1 MAAPLAPHYGALG
14 GAAKP
19 PPVLD
24 QVQWCEPTPALPHG
38 HADVLTPQQ
47 VRQWHEQRFVCV
59 DGIWPADLIARE
71 AAQWEARFPAPS
83 AESSAEELEARPAP
97 EGPATFP
104 YGDDMEAAN
113 HTTVHPRALRA
124 VAQLLGVR
132 TEEILLT
139 QSGGSAK
146 YGTGVDAAPGGYA
159 WGAGGDQPMHQ
170 DYGGNTLLVPPIG
183 GPPEA
188 VACILYL
195 SDVTTAGAATAVV
208 PQTPQLYDI
217 PGLSRKWVGHDRFTS
232 PQNRYSLP
240 RGAPG
245 EPGEL
250 YKNERL
256 VQYSV
261 GTALLYRHD
270 TWHRGT
276 TTAEGAC
283 RLAHSFVWRRAD
295 ALWVQYGGPWYGCSH
310 NFLAEITPAQ
320 RCALGWPAAGHAYW
334 DDPATVEAVGQRY
347 TGVDMTPYH
356 EAAAGRKTRGGDGGG
371 ASETPRHKL

>member
-1 MAAPLAPHYGALG
+1 MPTGSEPSVTPPLLACTTAEAQRLHLVHRTTYERSCAELTKEFFLDYADWKLVQVKAAR
-14 GAAKP
+14 
-19 PPVLD
+19 
-24 QVQWCEPTPALPHG
+24 
-38 HADVLTPQQ
+38 
-47 VRQWHEQRFVCV
+47 RQKGRSTS
-59 DGIWPADLIARE
+59 L
-71 AAQWEARFPAPS
+71 
-83 AESSAEELEARPAP
+83 
-97 EGPATFP
+97 
-104 YGDDMEAAN
+104 
-113 HTTVHPRALRA
+113 
-124 VAQLLGVR
+124 
-132 TEEILLT
+132 
-139 QSGGSAK
+139 
-146 YGTGVDAAPGGYA
+146 
-159 WGAGGDQPMHQ
+159 
-170 DYGGNTLLVPPIG
+170 
-183 GPPEA
+183 
-188 VACILYL
+188 
-195 SDVTTAGAATAVV
+195 DVTSAASRRNAVPLPATAVV

-217 PGLSRKWVGHDRFTS
+217 PGLSRKWVGHDRFTT

-283 RLAHSFVWRRAD
+283 RLTHSFVWRRAD

-320 RCALGWPAAGHAYW
+320 RCALGWPAAGHVYW

-356 EAAAGRKTRGGDGGG
+356 EAAAGRKTRGGDGG